1 MRYRGMWI
9 NGGILR
15 MRDWERLWRGL
26 GVYGEAREVKE
37 AGKRSTGRSIARK
50 ITLRKK
56 KVTGKKICGWR
67 NGNMKMRL

>member
-56 KVTGKKICGWR
+56 KVTERRFVGGATGI
-67 NGNMKMRL
+67 